1 MPSDPNEFLTCEEK
15 GNVRAFDLRVKSS
28 CPCDGCEQVM
38 NWFYIQCVVNSSTVL
53 SIWLCNNQMLPIIL
67 VF

>member
-38 NWFYIQCVVNSSTVL
+38 HWSYVWVKRCNLDMVVYKNNSATYFDVVH
-53 SIWLCNNQMLPIIL
+53 IE
-67 VF
+67 